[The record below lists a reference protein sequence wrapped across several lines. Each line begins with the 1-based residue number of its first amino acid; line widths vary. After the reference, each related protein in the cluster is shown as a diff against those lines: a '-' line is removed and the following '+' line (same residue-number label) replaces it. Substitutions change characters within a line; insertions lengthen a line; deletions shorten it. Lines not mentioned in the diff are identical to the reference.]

1 MKDFVTDAI
10 SFFKMVGA
18 SDELAVRNFD
28 NKDIMTVEYCNEI
41 VVSCRKYGIE
51 CDDTMPYG
59 ILDAEYE
66 LERFFKTKLENSV
79 NGGIKDGL

>member
-1 MKDFVTDAI
+1 MEDLVTDAI

-18 SDELAVRNFD
+18 SDELAERNFD

-41 VVSCRKYGIE
+41 VALCKKYGIK

-59 ILDAEYE
+59 ILDAEYT
-66 LERFFKTKLENSV
+66 LEIFFKETLEKAI
-79 NGGIKDGL
+79 GGEQYGNL

>member
-1 MKDFVTDAI
+1 MKDLVTDAI

-18 SDELAVRNFD
+18 SDELAERNFD

-41 VVSCRKYGIE
+41 VELCRKYGIE

-59 ILDAEYE
+59 ILDAEYA
-66 LERFFKTKLENSV
+66 LEKFFKETLEGAL
-79 NGGIKDGL
+79 GGE